1 MNQWEAPVKLCV
13 ILMNVATTN
22 ETDNEVSTVSEEHA

>member
-13 ILMNVATTN
+13 ILMKVAKAN